1 MNSLIGHCTCF
12 ASAAS
17 STSNSLAC
25 INRPIAAQ
33 LPSLRRIAGT
43 QFPSQGRVS
52 GLCFE
57 GRNRS
62 CHPVRCAATAAG
74 AAPAASNGAL
84 LKIIDVELQKE
95 AEQSYLAYAMSVIV
109 GRALPDV
116 RDGLKP
122 VHRRIL
128 FAMHDL
134 GLLPTKPYRKC
145 ARVVG
150 EVLGKYHPHGDS
162 SVYDAL
168 VKMAQGFSMRAP
180 LVAGHGNFGSL
191 DNDPPAAMRYTEC
204 RLQAVSSAVMLADL
218 GFDTVDFAPNFDNSQ
233 DEPRVLPARVPNL
246 LVNGS
251 SGIAVSIATKIPPHN
266 LREVVAGLHAL
277 IDKPDITIAELM
289 QHIPAPD
296 FPTGGE
302 ILASGGIREA
312 YEHGKGSIIVRGLAF
327 IEGVDA
333 DASTSAAAA
342 APKRGK
348 KGAREKVLKPSI
360 VITELPYQTNKADF
374 VAKIAALV
382 EEQKLTGI
390 SDVRDESDRDGMRVV
405 VEVKR
410 GSSPEVVL
418 NNLYKQTTL
427 QSTFPVNSVAL
438 VDGTPQT
445 LNLKEL
451 LTHFLEFRCQVIKRR
466 ARFDLK
472 KAQARQHIVEGLLKA
487 LTDLDKVVATVRAA
501 KDGAAASKE
510 LQSNFGLSVEQS
522 DAVLSMALRR
532 LTSLEATK
540 LNDEAKQLAQMLAQL
555 QSLLGSQEL
564 VLDTVKRESQ
574 EIADKFA
581 DSRRTAVRMDESGQ
595 LSVEDVIPNR
605 PSLLV
610 FSRKGY
616 IKRMPTDLF
625 SVQRRGGRGVS
636 GARMR
641 EDDTVEEVA
650 HVMDHDTVLF
660 FSPDGI
666 CRALKAYQI
675 PQSSRTAAGTPLTQV
690 LQVGKGARVASIMS
704 LGEFSDD
711 DFLVMLTKDGLI
723 KRTPMKHFSNIHGS
737 LRAIKLRP
745 GDELTWV
752 ERCNADDSVVL
763 ASSDGMA
770 IRFPTKQLT
779 PQSRVAQGLKSMGLT
794 GDARLVGMSV
804 LPAGLS
810 APEASGSETDDDFA
824 EEDAAQ
830 PPEELADSPVPSLLL
845 VTQQGLGK
853 RVPLDLFRTQGRGGK
868 GLRAIKLN
876 EGDCLSAL
884 EVVGLGENARD
895 EEMLLTTAG
904 GMMNRTAVSN
914 IRRCSRTARGV
925 SVANLQEGDT
935 VQAITVLRS
944 SVDDT

>member
-1 MNSLIGHCTCF
+1 MHVPCKRCIDYWTFSGV
-12 ASAAS
+12 SQS
-17 STSNSLAC
+17 SNSCSISFVAKDRWH
-25 INRPIAAQ
+25 N
-33 LPSLRRIAGT
+33 LPVLGIRSI
-43 QFPSQGRVS
+43 
-52 GLCFE
+52 FE
-57 GRNRS
+57 GMEEQIS
-62 CHPVRCAATAAG
+62 PCP
-74 AAPAASNGAL
+74 
-84 LKIIDVELQKE
+84 KE

-162 SVYDAL
+162 AVYEAL
-168 VKMAQGFSMRAP
+168 VRMAQGFSMRAP
-180 LVAGHGNFGSL
+180 LVSGHGNFGSL

-218 GFDTVDFAPNFDNSQ
+218 AYDTVDFAPNFDNSQ
-233 DEPRVLPARVPNL
+233 EEPRVLPARVPNL

-277 IDKPDITIAELM
+277 IDSPDITIAELM

-302 ILASGGIREA
+302 ILASGGIRDA
-312 YEHGKGSIIVRGLAF
+312 YEQGKGSITVRGRAF
-327 IEGVDA
+327 IEGGEVV
-333 DASTSAAAA
+333 ASTSAPAGAGAAA
-342 APKRGK
+342 KRAK
-348 KGAREKVLKPSI
+348 KGTREKVVKPSI
-360 VITELPYQTNKADF
+360 IVTELPYQTNKADF
-374 VAKIAALV
+374 VAKVAALV

-427 QSTFPVNSVAL
+427 QSNFSVNSVAL
-438 VDGTPQT
+438 VSGTPQT
-445 LNLKEL
+445 LNLKEF
-451 LTHFLEFRCQVIKRR
+451 LTHFLEFRCQIIKRR
-466 ARFDLK
+466 ARFDLR
-472 KAQARQHIVEGLLKA
+472 KAQARQHIVQGLLRA
-487 LTDLDKVVATVRAA
+487 LADLDKVVATVRAA
-501 KDGAAASKE
+501 KDGAAASKD
-510 LQSNFGLSVEQS
+510 LQQSFGLSPEQA

-532 LTSLEATK
+532 LTSLEAGK
-540 LNDEAKQLAQMLAQL
+540 LREEEATLAQTLAQL
-555 QSLLGSQEL
+555 QSLLGSQQL

-574 EIADKFA
+574 EIADKFG

-605 PSLLV
+605 ASLLV

-625 SVQRRGGRGVS
+625 SVQGRGGRGVS

-723 KRTPMKHFSNIHGS
+723 KRTPMKLFANVRGS
-737 LRAIKLRP
+737 LTAIKLRP
-745 GDELTWV
+745 GDELMWV
-752 ERCNADDSVVL
+752 ERCNADDSVLL

-770 IRFPTKQLT
+770 IRFPTNQLT
-779 PQSRVAQGLKSMGLT
+779 PQSRVAQGLKSMVLKGA
-794 GDARLVGMSV
+794 ARLIGMSV

-810 APEASGSETDDDFA
+810 ALEASGSETDEDLS
-824 EEDAAQ
+824 EEDVQ
-830 PPEELADSPVPSLLL
+830 QLDELADIPVPSLLL
-845 VTQQGLGK
+845 VTQNGVGK
-853 RVPLDLFRTQGRGGK
+853 RVPLDLFRTQRRGGK
-868 GLRAIKLN
+868 GLRSIKLN
-876 EGDCLSAL
+876 EGDNLSSV
-884 EVVGLGENARD
+884 EVVGLGENAS

-914 IRRCSRTARGV
+914 IRSCSRTARGV
-925 SVANLQEGDT
+925 TVANLQEGDS
-935 VQAITVLRS
+935 VQAITILRPN
-944 SVDDT
+944 VED